1 MKKKPVAD
9 SKKPVKLPGGAIFQL
24 QRTAKLTPY
33 ARNPRKNDGAVS
45 PVAKSIEEFGFRSP
59 IEVDGD
65 GQIVAGHTRL
75 KAAIERGDEFV
86 PVITWPDLHGH
97 KSNAY
102 RIASNKTGE
111 IADWDEALLSELL
124 IEILES
130 NESIDLDAIGF
141 DDKELKELLRGPTEL
156 LQIEENTV
164 PEPPKKPITKSG
176 DLWVLG
182 EHRVLCGDALKVKD
196 VARLFGNEHLY
207 FSFTSPPYLD
217 IRTYEGKEA
226 VAPIDLATFMSVAAD
241 KVEVFCV
248 NLGLIHRDG
257 KVIQYWDEYIT
268 HAKYIGLDLC
278 AWNVW
283 SKGGSRSLGV
293 QLSAFPCE
301 HEWLFVFASETPHTT
316 KSVKTKSKGKKIVGG
331 IRDRDG
337 TMRRNVQRPVPA
349 WKTMGSVSS
358 IHADTG
364 TTGINHPARFPIGL
378 PAAYI
383 QAFDSDVYDPFLG
396 SGTTLIA
403 AEQLNRRC
411 FGMEIEP
418 AYCDVIVQRW
428 ENLTG
433 QKAKKE

>member
-9 SKKPVKLPGGAIFQL
+9 TKKPIKLPGGAIFQL
-24 QRTAKLTPY
+24 QRTSKLVPY

-65 GQIVAGHTRL
+65 GKIVAGHTRL

-111 IADWDEALLSELL
+111 LADWDEALLSELL
-124 IEILES
+124 VEILES

-141 DDKELKELLRGPTEL
+141 DDKELKELLRGPAEPP
-156 LQIEENTV
+156 QIEESPV
-164 PEPPKKPITKSG
+164 PESPKKPKTKLG

-182 EHRVLCGDALKVKD
+182 EHRVLCGDVATECSAL
-196 VARLFGNEHLY
+196 
-207 FSFTSPPYLD
+207 FSQPYDLLVTDPPYGVSYGKKNEFLNAVGKGNRIQD
-217 IRTYEGKEA
+217 EIAGDNHSSEEMGALWTTWFTAIRKHARPGSSY
-226 VAPIDLATFMSVAAD
+226 
-241 KVEVFCV
+241 
-248 NLGLIHRDG
+248 
-257 KVIQYWDEYIT
+257 YIT
-268 HAKYIGLDLC
+268 GPQGGDLLFLFLALQHSNFPLRHMLVWAKHNHVLGRSDYNYKHEPIMYGWVDGASHNFYGDPSETSLWEIRRPQKADLHPTMKPVELC
-278 AWNVW
+278 ARAICNS
-283 SKGGSRSLGV
+283 SKMG
-293 QLSAFPCE
+293 E
-301 HEWLFVFASETPHTT
+301 
-316 KSVKTKSKGKKIVGG
+316 IV
-331 IRDRDG
+331 
-337 TMRRNVQRPVPA
+337 A
-349 WKTMGSVSS
+349 
-358 IHADTG
+358 
-364 TTGINHPARFPIGL
+364 
-378 PAAYI
+378 
-383 QAFDSDVYDPFLG
+383 DPFLG

-433 QKAKKE
+433 EKARKEK